1 MKRKI
6 ITIFTIL
13 GIVIIPPMITNAS
26 TKLDNLDKSKISSH
40 QESINTENIKQVNFI
55 SGIKYNSESN
65 LNNMEIVSDYI
76 DQIVCNVK
84 AEDGTIYSIGVLNNT
99 SQLNLSEYD
108 ERLKKQLITV
118 NEVANSKLKY
128 QDIEI
133 SKFILS
139 KKQIPQPLGAESD
152 SNFAISISNLENV
165 DSVLDINNNISKTP
179 KDLISNFDSLKSS
192 SSYCYH
198 DFDPNF
204 GYKTWFN
211 AITNSTSACKVSPT
225 EPHMGD
231 GNARYLE
238 GRYWH
243 PDYLSPKFREAL
255 LPNGNKER
263 MILVSYDYDSDISL
277 NWANIMVT
285 DDNDSLEIEA
295 LLYNYPN
302 AEASDRGYAFFTYD
316 EITSWSGTGKSAY
329 LDTPFADDPNGPVAM
344 CVGVGNARDLFN
356 AYNLYWSIQAEVPSD
371 YICDGSH
378 PQDGRFVLTA
388 QRGYSI
394 LGDGSPFTVF
404 QEEHEGTLKFAL
416 PEGKNWYADSYFD
429 QYNEQSYINTA
440 NWYFHITEDN
450 LPVKNELWD

>member
-231 GNARYLE
+231 GNAR
-238 GRYWH
+238 
-243 PDYLSPKFREAL
+243 
-255 LPNGNKER
+255 
-263 MILVSYDYDSDISL
+263 
-277 NWANIMVT
+277 
-285 DDNDSLEIEA
+285 
-295 LLYNYPN
+295 
-302 AEASDRGYAFFTYD
+302 
-316 EITSWSGTGKSAY
+316 
-329 LDTPFADDPNGPVAM
+329 
-344 CVGVGNARDLFN
+344 DLFN